1 MKLEHRVQKLEEIME
16 VKPAPRKITAAINE
30 DGTPC
35 GEFNAKLIREGKEA
49 EARGEVID
57 WPIFRVITD
66 P

>member
-1 MKLEHRVQKLEEIME
+1 MKLEHRVQKLEEIND
-16 VKPAPRKITAAINE
+16 VKPTPRKITAALNE

-49 EARGEVID
+49 EARGEEIE
-57 WPIFRVITD
+57 WLIFRVITD